1 MVQANNFG
9 IGLVAAN
16 DTGNVIEENT
26 VVGNTNGIF
35 LAAGVQGNVIRRNL
49 IIGNPPVQVS
59 VGNPSTNGVDI
70 KNMAD
75 DGANTFRGNV
85 CLTSVN
91 APCPAVGRASTSP

>member
-1 MVQANNFG
+1 VVQANNFG

-49 IIGNPPVQVS
+49 IIGNPPVQVA
-59 VGNPSTNGVDI
+59 VDHTSTSGVDI
-70 KNMAD
+70 KNLAD
-75 DGANTFRGNV
+75 DGANTFRGNI

-91 APCPAVGRASTSP
+91 APCPAVERKSTPP